1 MTLDLAGPLS
11 TTDWVKQSRLKETSD
26 KNNALRLAELQK
38 RRLDEEEEDYIAQA
52 SAYSSS
58 DLKGLRVKHG
68 DSDFETGQHV
78 ILTLADSDLLEM
90 DDQGKAI
97 GINEDSDVLENV
109 NFADTDRR
117 LERENRVKRN
127 RQPIYSA
134 LDDAEFADG
143 VVPGTR
149 GPLLAQYE
157 KEKKAA
163 PKMLLGE
170 NGIVVSERV
179 KTVDTATNNFGSV
192 HSLLSQIKTASDYLT
207 VKETA
212 TFHKRNAKDK
222 GVRKTRKKDTGDED
236 DSVTPK
242 SVEVVDENNEIEMIV
257 DNESTSGSA
266 DRGSRDAP
274 RKTPLDLMA
283 EDEAKRLANYQLA
296 VTRAAETSKMNPLY
310 NPEAHSSSS
319 VLLPGLS
326 AETTFDQGAYNERM
340 RRELQQKAQTQ
351 VGIKRAIAMSAID
364 WEDDDQDLVQ
374 ALAKSR
380 RLALQQRKIDDAL
393 TEGSGGGDV
402 VLSRDAYMEQRGAER
417 VARAV
422 AELQATS
429 KPVISRSLEEQAAD
443 GEEEEGIDAEGRRA
457 DGTLV
462 FNSTT
467 EFTTRL
473 QAGLNEKARLKT
485 EAAMLDLE
493 RTAFASASSS
503 ASLSRMVA
511 EDMDDDEEDIYGER
525 NGAEESHDEN
535 GSDEDSEDDDQ
546 MAFLHRQPLVAK
558 GMAAT
563 LALLKGSGELK
574 TTEALAGRAKDRRT
588 VDPSA
593 NDFNVKLEYRDDT
606 GRKLTQKEAFR
617 QLSYRFHGYGPGQK
631 KKEKRLK
638 VCAFM
643 L

>member
-1 MTLDLAGPLS
+1 
-11 TTDWVKQSRLKETSD
+11 
-26 KNNALRLAELQK
+26 
-38 RRLDEEEEDYIAQA
+38 
-52 SAYSSS
+52 
-58 DLKGLRVKHG
+58 
-68 DSDFETGQHV
+68 
-78 ILTLADSDLLEM
+78 
-90 DDQGKAI
+90 
-97 GINEDSDVLENV
+97 
-109 NFADTDRR
+109 
-117 LERENRVKRN
+117 
-127 RQPIYSA
+127 
-134 LDDAEFADG
+134 
-143 VVPGTR
+143 
-149 GPLLAQYE
+149 LLAQYD

-170 NGIVVSERV
+170 NGVVVASKEKIVDV
-179 KTVDTATNNFGSV
+179 AANNYGSV
-192 HSLLSQIKTASDYLT
+192 QSLLSQIKTASDYLT

-212 TFHKRNAKDK
+212 TFNKRNAKSK
-222 GVRKTRKKDTGDED
+222 GVRKIRKKDTGDDEEED
-236 DSVTPK
+236 SAVAALKAIGPD
-242 SVEVVDENNEIEMIV
+242 EVIDDDNDIKMNVDQT
-257 DNESTSGSA
+257 DDSTSGSA
-266 DRGSRDAP
+266 DRGSRETSQKA
-274 RKTPLDLMA
+274 PLDLMA
-283 EDEAKRLANYQLA
+283 EDEAKRLANYKLA

-310 NPEAHSSSS
+310 NPEAHSASS
-319 VLLPGLS
+319 VLLPGLGADS
-326 AETTFDQGAYNERM
+326 SFDQGAYNERM
-340 RRELQQKAQTQ
+340 RRELHQKAQAQ
-351 VGIKRAIAMSAID
+351 VGVKRAIAMSAAD
-364 WEDDDQDLVQ
+364 WDDDDQDLVQ

-380 RLALQQRKIDDAL
+380 RLALQQRKIDEAKV
-393 TEGSGGGDV
+393 EGEDV
-402 VLSRDAYMEQRGAER
+402 VLSRDAFLEQRGAER

-429 KPVISRSLEEQAAD
+429 KPVLSRSLEEQAAD

-485 EAAMLDLE
+485 EATMLDLE
-493 RTAFASASSS
+493 RSAFASASSS

-511 EDMDDDEEDIYGER
+511 EDVDDEEEEDIYGER
-525 NGAEESHDEN
+525 GGAEQDQDDS
-535 GSDEDSEDDDQ
+535 GSDENSDDDDQ

-574 TTEALAGRAKDRRT
+574 ATEALAGRAKDRRT

-638 VCAFM
+638 VSNTSMLCEIKYNLLIVISRLLRRKTRHPRLVRAFWTATAA
-643 L
+643 